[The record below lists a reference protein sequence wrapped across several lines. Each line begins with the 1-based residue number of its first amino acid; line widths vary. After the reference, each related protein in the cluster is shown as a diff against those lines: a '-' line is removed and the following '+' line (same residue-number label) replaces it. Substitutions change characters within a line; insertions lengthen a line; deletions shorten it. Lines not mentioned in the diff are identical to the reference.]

1 MLFKIALVMAAFAAN
16 SVLCRLALAGEHI
29 DPMTFSLVRVG
40 SSAVVLL
47 GLFLYSKSSQAEV
60 QWSLKNAFFLAVY
73 ILAFSYAYLQIDAG
87 IGALLLFG
95 VVQLTMVLYG
105 YSQGEQIGRYRG
117 IGLGIALA
125 GIIVLLLPGAQ
136 APDWE
141 YALIMV
147 MSGLAWAGYSIAGRN
162 MTQPIGSTLANF
174 TLAVPIVL
182 LANILL
188 AEDRYIDVQGWTL
201 AILSGGVTSSGAYVL
216 WYAILKH
223 IDRVTASTV
232 QLSVP
237 CLAIIGGS
245 LFVNEAVTG
254 RVILSSFM
262 VLFGILL
269 VIYVKPSKINKVL
282 N

>member
-1 MLFKIALVMAAFAAN
+1 M
-16 SVLCRLALAGEHI
+16 
-29 DPMTFSLVRVG
+29 
-40 SSAVVLL
+40 
-47 GLFLYSKSSQAEV
+47 

-105 YSQGEQIGRYRG
+105 YWQGEQIGIYRG
-117 IGLGIALA
+117 IGLCIALA
-125 GIIVLLLPGAQ
+125 GIIVLLLPDTH
-136 APDWE
+136 APDWG

-147 MSGLAWAGYSIAGRN
+147 ISGLAWAGYSIAGRN

-174 TLAVPIVL
+174 TLAVPMVL
-182 LANILL
+182 LANVLL
-188 AEDRYIDVQGWTL
+188 AQDRYIDEQGWIL

-245 LFVNEAVTG
+245 LFVNETVTG
-254 RVILSSFM
+254 QVILSSCM

-269 VIYVKPSKINKVL
+269 VIYIRPQKAKNA
-282 N
+282 

>member
-1 MLFKIALVMAAFAAN
+1 MLFKIALVMVAFAAN
-16 SVLCRLALAGEHI
+16 SVLCRLALAGQHI
-29 DPMTFSLVRVG
+29 DPMTFSLIRVASG
-40 SSAVVLL
+40 AVVLL
-47 GLFLYSKSSQAEV
+47 GLFLYSKSSQTKV

-105 YSQGEQIGRYRG
+105 YWQGEQIGMYRG
-117 IGLGIALA
+117 IGLCIALA
-125 GIIVLLLPGAQ
+125 GISVLLLPGAH
-136 APDWE
+136 ASDWG

-147 MSGLAWAGYSIAGRN
+147 ISGLAWAGYSIAGRN

-174 TLAVPIVL
+174 TLAVPMVL
-182 LANILL
+182 LANVLL
-188 AEDRYIDVQGWTL
+188 AQDRYIDMQGWVL

-245 LFVNEAVTG
+245 LFVNETVTG

-269 VIYVKPSKINKVL
+269 VIYIRPQKAKNA
-282 N
+282 

>member
-16 SVLCRLALAGEHI
+16 SVLCRLALADQHI
-29 DPMTFSLVRVG
+29 DPMTFSLIRVG
-40 SSAVVLL
+40 SGAVVLL
-47 GLFLYSKSSQAEV
+47 GLFLYSKSSQAKV

-105 YSQGEQIGRYRG
+105 YSQGEQIGIYRG

-188 AEDRYIDVQGWTL
+188 AEDRYIDVQGWIL
-201 AILSGGVTSSGAYVL
+201 AVLSGGVTSSGAYVL

-245 LFVNEAVTG
+245 LFVNETVTE
-254 RVILSSFM
+254 RVILSSVM

-269 VIYVKPSKINKVL
+269 VIYIKPPKTNKA
-282 N
+282 

>member
-16 SVLCRLALAGEHI
+16 SVLCRLALAGQHI
-29 DPMTFSLVRVG
+29 DPMTFSLIRVG
-40 SSAVVLL
+40 SGAVVLF
-47 GLFLYSKSSQAEV
+47 GLFLYSKSSQTKV
-60 QWSLKNAFFLAVY
+60 QWILKNAFFLTVY
-73 ILAFSYAYLQIDAG
+73 ILAFSYAYLQIDAS

-105 YSQGEQIGRYRG
+105 YWQGEQIGIYRG
-117 IGLGIALA
+117 IGLCIALA
-125 GIIVLLLPGAQ
+125 GISVLLLPGAH
-136 APDWE
+136 APDWG

-147 MSGLAWAGYSIAGRN
+147 ISGLAWAGYSIAGRN

-174 TLAVPIVL
+174 TLAVPMVL

-188 AEDRYIDVQGWTL
+188 AQDRYIDMQGWVL

-245 LFVNEAVTG
+245 LFVNESVTG

-269 VIYVKPSKINKVL
+269 VIYVRPQKAKNA
-282 N
+282 

>member
-1 MLFKIALVMAAFAAN
+1 MLFKIALVMVAFAAN
-16 SVLCRLALAGEHI
+16 SVLCRLALAGQHI
-29 DPMTFSLVRVG
+29 DPMTFSLIRVASG
-40 SSAVVLL
+40 AVVLL
-47 GLFLYSKSSQAEV
+47 GLFLYSTSSQTKV

-105 YSQGEQIGRYRG
+105 YWQGEQIGIYRG
-117 IGLGIALA
+117 IGLCIALA
-125 GIIVLLLPGAQ
+125 GIIVLLLPGAHT
-136 APDWE
+136 PDWQ
-141 YALIMV
+141 YALIM
-147 MSGLAWAGYSIAGRN
+147 MISGLAWAGYSIAGRN
-162 MTQPIGSTLANF
+162 MMQPIGSTLANF
-174 TLAVPIVL
+174 TLAVPMVL

-188 AEDRYIDVQGWTL
+188 AQDRYIDMQGWVL

-245 LFVNEAVTG
+245 LFVNETVTG
-254 RVILSSFM
+254 RVFLSSFM

-269 VIYVKPSKINKVL
+269 VIYVRPQKAKNA
-282 N
+282 

>member
-1 MLFKIALVMAAFAAN
+1 MLFKIALAMMGFAAN
-16 SVLCRLALAGEHI
+16 SVLCRLALTGQHI
-29 DPMTFSLVRVG
+29 DPMTFSLIRVASG
-40 SSAVVLL
+40 AVVLL
-47 GLFLYSKSSQAEV
+47 GLFLYSKSSQTKV

-95 VVQLTMVLYG
+95 VVQLTMVLYA
-105 YSQGEQIGRYRG
+105 YWQGEQIGMYRG
-117 IGLGIALA
+117 IGLCIALA
-125 GIIVLLLPGAQ
+125 GISVLLLPGTH
-136 APDWE
+136 APDWG

-147 MSGLAWAGYSIAGRN
+147 ISGLAWAGYSIAGRN

-174 TLAVPIVL
+174 TLAVPMVL
-182 LANILL
+182 LANVLL
-188 AEDRYIDVQGWTL
+188 AQDRYIDVQGWIL

-223 IDRVTASTV
+223 IDRMTASTV

-237 CLAIIGGS
+237 CLAIIGES

-269 VIYVKPSKINKVL
+269 VIYVRPQKAKNA
-282 N
+282 

>member
-1 MLFKIALVMAAFAAN
+1 MLFKIALIMAAFAAN
-16 SVLCRLALAGEHI
+16 SVLCRLALAGRHI
-29 DPMTFSLVRVG
+29 DPMTFSLLRVG
-40 SSAVVLL
+40 SGAVVLL
-47 GLFLYSKSSQAEV
+47 GLFLYSKSSQTKV
-60 QWSLKNAFFLAVY
+60 QWSLKNAFFLALY

-105 YSQGEQIGRYRG
+105 YWQGEQIGMYRG
-117 IGLGIALA
+117 IGLCIALA
-125 GIIVLLLPGAQ
+125 GIIVLLLPGAH
-136 APDWE
+136 APDWG

-147 MSGLAWAGYSIAGRN
+147 ISGLAWAGYSIAGRN

-174 TLAVPIVL
+174 TLAVPMVL
-182 LANILL
+182 LANVLL
-188 AEDRYIDVQGWTL
+188 AQDRYIDMQGWVL

-245 LFVNEAVTG
+245 LFVNETVTG

-269 VIYVKPSKINKVL
+269 VIYIRPQKAKNA
-282 N
+282 

>member
-1 MLFKIALVMAAFAAN
+1 MLFKIALAMMGFAAN
-16 SVLCRLALAGEHI
+16 SVLCRLALAGQHI
-29 DPMTFSLVRVG
+29 DPMTFSLIRVASG
-40 SSAVVLL
+40 AVVLL
-47 GLFLYSKSSQAEV
+47 GLFLYSKSSQTKV

-105 YSQGEQIGRYRG
+105 YWQGEQIGMYRG
-117 IGLGIALA
+117 IGLCIALA
-125 GIIVLLLPGAQ
+125 GISVLLLPGTHV
-136 APDWE
+136 PDWG

-147 MSGLAWAGYSIAGRN
+147 ISGLAWAGYSIAGRN

-174 TLAVPIVL
+174 TLAVPMVL
-182 LANILL
+182 LANVLVTQ
-188 AEDRYIDVQGWTL
+188 DRYIDVQGWVL

-245 LFVNEAVTG
+245 LFVNETVTG
-254 RVILSSFM
+254 RVILSSFI

-269 VIYVKPSKINKVL
+269 VIYVRPQKAKNA
-282 N
+282 

>member
-1 MLFKIALVMAAFAAN
+1 MLFKIALAMLAFAAN
-16 SVLCRLALAGEHI
+16 SVLCRLALAGQHI
-29 DPMTFSLVRVG
+29 DPMTFSLIRVG
-40 SSAVVLL
+40 SGAVVLL
-47 GLFLYSKSSQAEV
+47 GLFLYSKSSQAKV
-60 QWSLKNAFFLAVY
+60 QWNLKNALFLAVY

-105 YSQGEQIGRYRG
+105 YWQGEQIGIYRS
-117 IGLGIALA
+117 IGLCIALA
-125 GIIVLLLPGAQ
+125 GIIVLLLPGAH
-136 APDWE
+136 APNGG
-141 YALIMV
+141 YALIMAI
-147 MSGLAWAGYSIAGRN
+147 SGLAWAGYSIAGRN

-182 LANILL
+182 LANVLL
-188 AEDRYIDVQGWTL
+188 NQERYIDLQGWVL

-245 LFVNEAVTG
+245 LFVNETVTE
-254 RVILSSFM
+254 RVILSSVM

-269 VIYVKPSKINKVL
+269 VIYIKPSKTNQA
-282 N
+282 

>member
-1 MLFKIALVMAAFAAN
+1 MLFKIALIMAAFAAN
-16 SVLCRLALAGEHI
+16 SVLCRLALVSRHI
-29 DPMTFSLVRVG
+29 DPMTFSLIRVASG
-40 SSAVVLL
+40 AVVLF
-47 GLFLYSKSSQAEV
+47 GLFLYSKSSQTKV

-95 VVQLTMVLYG
+95 AVQLIMMLYG
-105 YSQGEQIGRYRG
+105 YWQGDQIGIYRG
-117 IGLGIALA
+117 IGLCIALA
-125 GIIVLLLPGAQ
+125 GISVLLLPGTH
-136 APDWE
+136 APDWG

-147 MSGLAWAGYSIAGRN
+147 ISGLAWAGYSISGRN

-174 TLAVPIVL
+174 TLAVPMVL
-182 LANILL
+182 LANVLVTQ
-188 AEDRYIDVQGWTL
+188 DRYIDVQGWIL

-245 LFVNEAVTG
+245 LFVNESVTG

-269 VIYVKPSKINKVL
+269 IIYVRPQKAKNA
-282 N
+282 

>member
-1 MLFKIALVMAAFAAN
+1 MLFKIALIMAAFAAN
-16 SVLCRLALAGEHI
+16 SVLCRLALVSRHI
-29 DPMTFSLVRVG
+29 DPMTFSLIRVASG
-40 SSAVVLL
+40 AVVLFA
-47 GLFLYSKSSQAEV
+47 LFLYSKSSQTKV
-60 QWSLKNAFFLAVY
+60 QWSLENAFFLAVY

-105 YSQGEQIGRYRG
+105 YWQGEQIGIYRG
-117 IGLGIALA
+117 IGLCIALA
-125 GIIVLLLPGAQ
+125 GIIVLLLPGAHT
-136 APDWE
+136 PDLQ
-141 YALIMV
+141 YALIM
-147 MSGLAWAGYSIAGRN
+147 MISGLAWAGYSIAGRN
-162 MTQPIGSTLANF
+162 MTQPIASTLANF
-174 TLAVPIVL
+174 TLAVPMVL
-182 LANILL
+182 LANVLL
-188 AEDRYIDVQGWTL
+188 AQDRYIDMQGWVL

-245 LFVNEAVTG
+245 LFVNETVTG
-254 RVILSSFM
+254 QVILSSFM

-269 VIYVKPSKINKVL
+269 VIYIRPQKAKNA
-282 N
+282 

>member
-1 MLFKIALVMAAFAAN
+1 MLFKITLVMVAFAAN

-40 SSAVVLL
+40 SGAVVLL
-47 GLFLYSKSSQAEV
+47 GLFLYSKSSQAKV

-105 YSQGEQIGRYRG
+105 YSQGEQIGIYRA

-125 GIIVLLLPGAQ
+125 GISVLLLPGAQ
-136 APDWE
+136 APDWG

-174 TLAVPIVL
+174 TLAVPMVL

-188 AEDRYIDVQGWTL
+188 AEDRYIDVQGWIL
-201 AILSGGVTSSGAYVL
+201 AVLSGGVTSSGAYVL

-245 LFVNEAVTG
+245 LFVNETVTE
-254 RVILSSFM
+254 RVILSSVM

-269 VIYVKPSKINKVL
+269 VIYIKPPKTNKA
-282 N
+282 

>member
-1 MLFKIALVMAAFAAN
+1 MMGFAAN
-16 SVLCRLALAGEHI
+16 SVLCRLALAGQHI
-29 DPMTFSLVRVG
+29 DPMTFSLIRVASG
-40 SSAVVLL
+40 AVVLL
-47 GLFLYSKSSQAEV
+47 GLFLYSRLSQTKV

-105 YSQGEQIGRYRG
+105 YWQGEQIGIYRG
-117 IGLGIALA
+117 IGLCIALA
-125 GIIVLLLPGAQ
+125 GIIVLLLPGAHT
-136 APDWE
+136 PDWG
-141 YALIMV
+141 YALIMAI
-147 MSGLAWAGYSIAGRN
+147 SGLAWAGYSIAGRN

-174 TLAVPIVL
+174 MLAVPMVL
-182 LANILL
+182 LANILF
-188 AEDRYIDVQGWTL
+188 AQDRYIDLQGWIL

-269 VIYVKPSKINKVL
+269 VIYVRPQKAKNA
-282 N
+282 

>member
-1 MLFKIALVMAAFAAN
+1 MLFKIALIMAAFAAN
-16 SVLCRLALAGEHI
+16 SVLCRLALAGRHI
-29 DPMTFSLVRVG
+29 DPMTFSLIRVG
-40 SSAVVLL
+40 SGAVVLF
-47 GLFLYSKSSQAEV
+47 GLFLYSKSSQTKV

-105 YSQGEQIGRYRG
+105 YWQGEQIGMYRG
-117 IGLGIALA
+117 IGLCIALA
-125 GIIVLLLPGAQ
+125 GIIVLLLPSAH

-147 MSGLAWAGYSIAGRN
+147 ISGLAWAGYSIAGRN

-174 TLAVPIVL
+174 TLAVPMVL
-182 LANILL
+182 LANVLL
-188 AEDRYIDVQGWTL
+188 AQDCYIDMQGWVL

-245 LFVNEAVTG
+245 LFVNETVTG

-269 VIYVKPSKINKVL
+269 VIYIRPQKAKNA
-282 N
+282 

>member
-1 MLFKIALVMAAFAAN
+1 MLFKIALVMVAFAAN
-16 SVLCRLALAGEHI
+16 SVLCRLALAGHHI
-29 DPMTFSLVRVG
+29 DPMSFSLVRVASG
-40 SSAVVLL
+40 AVVLL
-47 GLFLYSKSSQAEV
+47 GLFFYSRSSQTHIH
-60 QWSLKNAFFLAVY
+60 WNFKNAFFLAVY
-73 ILAFSYAYLQIDAG
+73 VLAFSCAYLQIDAG

-105 YSQGEQIGRYRG
+105 YWHGEQIGMYRG
-117 IGLGIALA
+117 IGLCIALA

-136 APDWE
+136 APDWG

-147 MSGLAWAGYSIAGRN
+147 ISGLAWAGYSIAGRN
-162 MTQPIGSTLANF
+162 MTQPVGSTLANF
-174 TLAVPIVL
+174 ILAVPIVL
-182 LANILL
+182 LANVLFNQ
-188 AEDRYIDVQGWTL
+188 ERYIDLQGWVF
-201 AILSGGVTSSGAYVL
+201 AILSGGVTSSGAYVA

-237 CLAIIGGS
+237 CLAILGGS

-269 VIYVKPSKINKVL
+269 VIYMMPKKGKV
-282 N
+282 

>member
-1 MLFKIALVMAAFAAN
+1 MLFKIALAMMGFAAN
-16 SVLCRLALAGEHI
+16 SVLCRLALAGQHI
-29 DPMTFSLVRVG
+29 DPMTFSLIRVASG
-40 SSAVVLL
+40 AVVLL
-47 GLFLYSKSSQAEV
+47 GLFLYSKSSQTKV

-105 YSQGEQIGRYRG
+105 YWQGEQIGMYRG
-117 IGLGIALA
+117 IGLCIALA
-125 GIIVLLLPGAQ
+125 GISVLLLPGTH
-136 APDWE
+136 APDWG

-147 MSGLAWAGYSIAGRN
+147 ISGLAWAGYSIAGRN

-174 TLAVPIVL
+174 TLAVPMVL
-182 LANILL
+182 LANVLL
-188 AEDRYIDVQGWTL
+188 AQDRYIDVQGWIL

-245 LFVNEAVTG
+245 LFVNETVTG

-269 VIYVKPSKINKVL
+269 VIYIRPQKAKNA
-282 N
+282 

>member
-1 MLFKIALVMAAFAAN
+1 MLFKIALAMMGFAAN
-16 SVLCRLALAGEHI
+16 SVLCRLALAGQHI
-29 DPMTFSLVRVG
+29 DPMTFSLIRVASG
-40 SSAVVLL
+40 AVVLL
-47 GLFLYSKSSQAEV
+47 GLFLYSKSSQTKV

-105 YSQGEQIGRYRG
+105 YWQGEQIGIYRG
-117 IGLGIALA
+117 IGLCIALA
-125 GIIVLLLPGAQ
+125 GIIVLLLPGAHT
-136 APDWE
+136 PDWG

-147 MSGLAWAGYSIAGRN
+147 ISGLAWAGYSIAGRN

-174 TLAVPIVL
+174 TLAVPMVL
-182 LANILL
+182 LANVLL
-188 AEDRYIDVQGWTL
+188 AQDRYIDMQGWVL
-201 AILSGGVTSSGAYVL
+201 AILSGGVTSSVAYVL

-223 IDRVTASTV
+223 IDRLTASTV

-269 VIYVKPSKINKVL
+269 VIYIRPQKAKNA
-282 N
+282 

>member
-1 MLFKIALVMAAFAAN
+1 MLFKIALAMLAFAAN
-16 SVLCRLALAGEHI
+16 SVLCRLALAGQHI
-29 DPMTFSLVRVG
+29 DPMTFSLIRVG
-40 SSAVVLL
+40 SGAVVLL
-47 GLFLYSKSSQAEV
+47 GLFLYSKSSQAKV
-60 QWSLKNAFFLAVY
+60 QWNLKNALFLAVY

-105 YSQGEQIGRYRG
+105 YWQGEQIGIYRG
-117 IGLGIALA
+117 IGLCIALA
-125 GIIVLLLPGAQ
+125 GIIVLLLPGAH
-136 APDWE
+136 APDWG
-141 YALIMV
+141 YALIMAI
-147 MSGLAWAGYSIAGRN
+147 SGLAWAGYSIAGRN

-188 AEDRYIDVQGWTL
+188 AQERYIDLQGWIL
-201 AILSGGVTSSGAYVL
+201 AVLSGGVTSSGAYVL

-245 LFVNEAVTG
+245 LFVNETVTE
-254 RVILSSFM
+254 RVILSSVM

-269 VIYVKPSKINKVL
+269 VIYIKPSKTNKA
-282 N
+282 

>member
-1 MLFKIALVMAAFAAN
+1 MLFKIALIMAAFAAN
-16 SVLCRLALAGEHI
+16 SVLCRLALAGQHI
-29 DPMTFSLVRVG
+29 DPMTFSLIRVASG
-40 SSAVVLL
+40 AVVLL
-47 GLFLYSKSSQAEV
+47 GLFLYSKSSQTKV

-105 YSQGEQIGRYRG
+105 YWQGEQIGIYRG
-117 IGLGIALA
+117 IGLCIALA
-125 GIIVLLLPGAQ
+125 GIIVLLLPGAHT
-136 APDWE
+136 PDWQ

-147 MSGLAWAGYSIAGRN
+147 ISGLAWAGYSIAGRN

-174 TLAVPIVL
+174 TLAVPMVL
-182 LANILL
+182 LANVLVTQ
-188 AEDRYIDVQGWTL
+188 DRYIDVQGWVL

-245 LFVNEAVTG
+245 LFVNETVTG
-254 RVILSSFM
+254 QVILSSFM

-269 VIYVKPSKINKVL
+269 VIYIRPQKAKNA
-282 N
+282 

>member
-40 SSAVVLL
+40 SGTVVLL
-47 GLFLYSKSSQAEV
+47 GLFLYSKLSQAKV

-105 YSQGEQIGRYRG
+105 YWQGEQIGIYRG
-117 IGLGIALA
+117 IGLCIALA
-125 GIIVLLLPGAQ
+125 GIIVLLLPGTH

-147 MSGLAWAGYSIAGRN
+147 MSGLAWAGYSIAGRS

-188 AEDRYIDVQGWTL
+188 AQERYIDLQGWIL
-201 AILSGGVTSSGAYVL
+201 AVLSGGITSSGAYVL

-245 LFVNEAVTG
+245 LFVNETVTE

-269 VIYVKPSKINKVL
+269 VIYIKPPKTNKA
-282 N
+282 

>member
-1 MLFKIALVMAAFAAN
+1 MLFKIALAMLAFAAN
-16 SVLCRLALAGEHI
+16 SVLCRLALAGQHI
-29 DPMTFSLVRVG
+29 DPMTFSLIRVG
-40 SSAVVLL
+40 SGAVVLL
-47 GLFLYSKSSQAEV
+47 GLFLYSKSAQAKV
-60 QWSLKNAFFLAVY
+60 QWNLKNALFLAVY

-105 YSQGEQIGRYRG
+105 YWQGEQIGIYRG
-117 IGLGIALA
+117 IGLCIALA
-125 GIIVLLLPGAQ
+125 GIIVLLLPGAH
-136 APDWE
+136 APDWG
-141 YALIMV
+141 YALIMAI
-147 MSGLAWAGYSIAGRN
+147 SGLAWAGYSIAGRN

-188 AEDRYIDVQGWTL
+188 AQERYIDLQGWIL
-201 AILSGGVTSSGAYVL
+201 AVLSGGVTSSGAYVL

-245 LFVNEAVTG
+245 LFVNETVTERG
-254 RVILSSFM
+254 ILSSVM

-269 VIYVKPSKINKVL
+269 VIYIKPSKTNKA
-282 N
+282 

>member
-47 GLFLYSKSSQAEV
+47 GLILYSKSSQAEV
-60 QWSLKNAFFLAVY
+60 QWNLKNALFLAVY

-174 TLAVPIVL
+174 TLAVPVVL

>member
-40 SSAVVLL
+40 SGAVVLL
-47 GLFLYSKSSQAEV
+47 GLFLYSKSSQAKV

-162 MTQPIGSTLANF
+162 MTQPIASTLANF

-269 VIYVKPSKINKVL
+269 VIYVRPQKPKMHK
-282 N
+282 

>member
-1 MLFKIALVMAAFAAN
+1 MLFKIALAMLAFAAN
-16 SVLCRLALAGEHI
+16 SVLCRLALAGQHI
-29 DPMTFSLVRVG
+29 DPMTFSLIRVG
-40 SSAVVLL
+40 SGAVVLL
-47 GLFLYSKSSQAEV
+47 GLFLYSKSAQAKV
-60 QWSLKNAFFLAVY
+60 QWNLKNALFLAVY

-105 YSQGEQIGRYRG
+105 YWQGEQIGIYRG
-117 IGLGIALA
+117 IGLCIALA
-125 GIIVLLLPGAQ
+125 GIIVLLLPGAH
-136 APDWE
+136 APDWG
-141 YALIMV
+141 YALIMAI
-147 MSGLAWAGYSIAGRN
+147 SGLAWAGYSIAGRN

-188 AEDRYIDVQGWTL
+188 AQDRYIDLQGWIL
-201 AILSGGVTSSGAYVL
+201 AVLSGGVTSSGAYVL

-245 LFVNEAVTG
+245 LFVNETVTE
-254 RVILSSFM
+254 RVILSSVM

-269 VIYVKPSKINKVL
+269 VIYIKPPKTNKA
-282 N
+282 

>member
-1 MLFKIALVMAAFAAN
+1 MLFKIALAMMGFAAN
-16 SVLCRLALAGEHI
+16 SVLCRLALAGQHI
-29 DPMTFSLVRVG
+29 DPMTFSLIRVASG
-40 SSAVVLL
+40 AVVLL
-47 GLFLYSKSSQAEV
+47 GLFLYSKSSQTKV

-105 YSQGEQIGRYRG
+105 YWQGEQIGMYRG
-117 IGLGIALA
+117 IGLCIALA
-125 GIIVLLLPGAQ
+125 GISVLLLPGTH
-136 APDWE
+136 APDWG

-147 MSGLAWAGYSIAGRN
+147 ISGLAWAGYSIAGRN
-162 MTQPIGSTLANF
+162 MTQPIGSTSANF
-174 TLAVPIVL
+174 TLAVPMVL
-182 LANILL
+182 LANVLL
-188 AEDRYIDVQGWTL
+188 AQDRYIDVQGWIL

-223 IDRVTASTV
+223 IDRMTASTV

-269 VIYVKPSKINKVL
+269 VIYIRPQKAKNA
-282 N
+282 